1 MDTMKHLLFSLG
13 MTLAMLGAGHA
24 HAQSVTITT
33 VPQEPRA
40 GERFTATVILN
51 DIPAINAVEGILAA
65 EGATIIELTT
75 GGSDF
80 PLSPETPRISPDGST
95 ARFILGV
102 PGGVSGSGKKIITAV
117 LTSPAP
123 GVAGIGADIGVYLN
137 DGAGTRVALPI
148 GKATALIS
156 DRPSA
161 AETDSWSVL
170 LEEDGRKPAPF
181 SVTVRRDPS
190 MFGGRRYAI
199 FGTTDSGSGI
209 DRYVVIE
216 KGLDPVEA
224 SSPYVLVNQ
233 DDDSDVTVIAYD
245 KAGNARTSGSRAL
258 WWVIVGGV
266 LAAVLAFIAIRRMRR

>member
-1 MDTMKHLLFSLG
+1 MDSMKY
-13 MTLAMLGAGHA
+13 TLYALALTTALIGPRLVC
-24 HAQSVTITT
+24 AQVVSITT
-33 VPQEPRA
+33 VPEQPAA
-40 GERFTATVILN
+40 GERFTATITLD
-51 DIPAINAVEGILAA
+51 DIPNINAVEGILAA
-65 EGATIIELTT
+65 EGATIIELST

-80 PLSPETPRISPDGST
+80 PLSPEAPRIAPDGRT

-102 PGGVSGSGKKIITAV
+102 PGGVSGSGKRVITAV

-137 DGAGTRVALPI
+137 DGAGTRIALPL
-148 GKATALIS
+148 GTTTAVITSL
-156 DRPSA
+156 PSTI
-161 AETDSWSVL
+161 EDDTWSTL
-170 LEEDGRKPAPF
+170 LEDDSKKPAAF
-181 SVTVRRDPS
+181 SVTIRRDPS

-216 KGLDPVEA
+216 RGLDPVEA

-245 KAGNARTSGSRAL
+245 KAGNARTSGPGIP

-266 LAAVLAFIAIRRMRR
+266 LAAALAFIATRRVRR

>member
-1 MDTMKHLLFSLG
+1 MKHFLFSLAL
-13 MTLAMLGAGHA
+13 TFALLAAGHA
-24 HAQSVTITT
+24 HAQVVTITT
-33 VPQEPRA
+33 VPNEPRA
-40 GERFTATVILN
+40 GERFTATVTLD
-51 DIPAINAVEGILAA
+51 DIPAVNAVEGVIAA

-80 PLSPETPRISPDGST
+80 PLSPEAPRISPDGST

-102 PGGVSGSGKKIITAV
+102 PGGTSGSSKKVITAI

-123 GVAGIGADIGVYLN
+123 GVVGIGADIGVYLN
-137 DGAGTRVALPI
+137 DGAGTRIALPI
-148 GKATALIS
+148 GKATAVIS
-156 DRPSA
+156 DLPSA
-161 AETDSWSVL
+161 SESDQWSAL
-170 LEEDGRKPAPF
+170 LEDDNKKPASF

-199 FGTTDSGSGI
+199 FSTTDSGSGI

-245 KAGNARTSGSRAL
+245 KAGNARTSGSRSL

-266 LAAVLAFIAIRRMRR
+266 LAAALAFVAVRRMRR

>member
-1 MDTMKHLLFSLG
+1 MKNLLFSLAL
-13 MTLAMLGAGHA
+13 MVILLGARDA
-24 HAQSVTITT
+24 HAQVVTITT
-33 VPQEPRA
+33 VPDKPRA
-40 GERFTATVILN
+40 GERFTATVILD
-51 DIPAINAVEGILAA
+51 DIPTVNAVEGVIAA

-80 PLSPETPRISPDGST
+80 PLSPEAPRISPDGST

-102 PGGVSGSGKKIITAV
+102 PGGVSGNGRKVITAV

-156 DRPSA
+156 DLPSA
-161 AETDSWSVL
+161 AESDPWGTL
-170 LEEDGRKPAPF
+170 LEDDTRKPASF

-199 FGTTDSGSGI
+199 FSTTDSGSGI

-245 KAGNARTSGSRAL
+245 KAGNARTSGSRSL
-258 WWVIVGGV
+258 LWVIVGGV
-266 LAAVLAFIAIRRMRR
+266 LAAVLAFVAIRRMRR